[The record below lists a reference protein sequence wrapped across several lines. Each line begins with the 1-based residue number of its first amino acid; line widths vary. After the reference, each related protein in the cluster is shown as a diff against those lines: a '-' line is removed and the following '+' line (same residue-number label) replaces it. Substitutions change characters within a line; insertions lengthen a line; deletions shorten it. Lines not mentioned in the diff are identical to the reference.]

1 MTTERPAS
9 DRPAAQQQ
17 PVYPISTIIFAERE
31 GKILLLKRATDAG
44 FGGQWFM
51 PGGAVDAGEG
61 PEEAA
66 IRELREES
74 GLDVVGELELV
85 GAYLAYFW
93 GRDVLLLSY
102 RAEVDGEVA
111 ISSEHEGEQ
120 WIDPVEMRALMTD
133 EMLTSLAAANQ
144 RSSDALFQI
153 RADLDRY
160 IRKIG
165 RVPD

>member
-1 MTTERPAS
+1 MTTYEARPAYPLGS
-9 DRPAAQQQ
+9 V
-17 PVYPISTIIFAERE
+17 VYAERD
-31 GKILLLKRATDAG
+31 GKILLLKRVHNAG

-74 GLDVVGELELV
+74 GLEITGDLELV
-85 GAYLAYFW
+85 GAYLCFIY
-93 GRDVLLLSY
+93 GRDTLLLSY
-102 RAEVDGEVA
+102 RAEVTGEVE
-111 ISSEHEGEQ
+111 ISDEHEGAQ
-120 WIDPVEMRALMTD
+120 WVDPLDMRAFMSD
-133 EMLTSLAAANQ
+133 EQLAEIASTNEGTAET
-144 RSSDALFQI
+144 LFRI

-165 RVPD
+165 RAPAAT